1 MCQAFNDAAIV
12 PLTTGRQNRLMPVA
26 LLPVPPTPAPSPPAS
41 LIWFRRDLRLT
52 DNATLQAAATHG
64 QPCHAVFVFDTDIL
78 GQLENRADRRVEFIW
93 HSVAALKLDI
103 EAQGGTL
110 QVLHGSPRTLI
121 PALAA
126 QLGVNAVFAGRD
138 YEPAAVARDAEVA
151 TALIA
156 QGAQLHRVKDLVVFE
171 TDEILNGNER
181 PFQVFTPY
189 KRAWLA
195 RYAAAQQPE
204 NSSQNPNTTPTP
216 TPVLWAAPRAPAA
229 MLSLTE
235 VGFLPTNLLQLGI
248 QPGEAGAA
256 TLWTDFQT
264 RIGRYRETRDF
275 PAVKGPSYLSVH
287 LRFGT
292 VSVRQLARFAWE
304 VAQAQGNTGAETW
317 LSELIWREFYQM
329 LLWHAPQTVSQPYQS
344 KFAALVWPNPPG
356 HFEAWAEART
366 GYPIVD
372 AAMRQLN
379 QTGYMHNRL
388 RMIAASFL
396 TKDLHV
402 DWRLGEAYFAKTLLD
417 YDQAANIGGWQWSA
431 SVGTDAQPWFRVFNP
446 VTQSRKFDP
455 HGRFIRRYLPELA
468 AVPDQWLHAPW
479 TMPASE
485 QAQCGV
491 CVGRDYPP
499 PIVDHAAAR
508 AFTLELFRKLAPSAH
523 A

>member
-1 MCQAFNDAAIV
+1 
-12 PLTTGRQNRLMPVA
+12 MPDT
-26 LLPVPPTPAPSPPAS
+26 PVPAS

-52 DNATLQAAATHG
+52 DNASLQAGAARG

-78 GQLENRADRRVEFIW
+78 DGLPNRADRRVEFIW
-93 HSVAALKLDI
+93 HSVAALKRDI

-126 QLGVNAVFAGRD
+126 RLGVNAVFAGRD
-138 YEPAAVARDAEVA
+138 YEPAAIARDADVA
-151 TALIA
+151 AALAAQGTALH
-156 QGAQLHRVKDLVVFE
+156 LVKDHVVFE
-171 TDEILNGNER
+171 ADEILNGSGR

-195 RYAAAQQPE
+195 RYAAESAQPAR
-204 NSSQNPNTTPTP
+204 SV
-216 TPVLWAAPRAPAA
+216 PVLWREAIRFSVMP
-229 MLSLTE
+229 SLADI
-235 VGFLPTNLLQLGI
+235 GFEPTNLLALGI

-256 TLWTDFQT
+256 ALFADFQE
-264 RIGRYRETRDF
+264 RITRYRETRDF

-292 VSVRQLARFAWE
+292 VSVRQLAQFAWE
-304 VAQAQGNTGAETW
+304 VAQAQGSAGAETW

-329 LLWHAPQTVSQPYQS
+329 LLWHGTQTGLYSATQPFQAKY
-344 KFAALVWPNPPG
+344 AALVWPNPPG

-388 RMIAASFL
+388 RMIVASFL

-402 DWRLGEAYFAKTLLD
+402 DWRQGEAYFAQTLID
-417 YDQAANIGGWQWSA
+417 YDQAANVGGWQWSA
-431 SVGTDAQPWFRVFNP
+431 SVGTDAQPWFRIFNP
-446 VTQSRKFDP
+446 VTQSQKFDP
-455 HGRFIRRYLPELA
+455 LGKFIRRHVPELA
-468 AVPDQWLHAPW
+468 AVPDKWLHSPW
-479 TMPASE
+479 TLPAAE
-485 QAQCGV
+485 QIRCGV
-491 CVGRDYPP
+491 SIGRDYPL

-508 AFTLELFRKLAPSAH
+508 IVTLDLFRTLASSDH